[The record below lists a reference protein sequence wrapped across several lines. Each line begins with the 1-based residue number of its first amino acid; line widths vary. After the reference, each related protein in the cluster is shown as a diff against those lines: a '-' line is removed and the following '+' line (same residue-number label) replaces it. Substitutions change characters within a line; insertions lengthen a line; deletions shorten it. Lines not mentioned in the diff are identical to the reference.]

1 MTVAQ
6 YIKKRDSYKN
16 IPGVI
21 REGVMYVIVNG
32 KEIPESK
39 YPKPKFPSR
48 LWTNDSNPSKVNA
61 ALN

>member
-1 MTVAQ
+1 MTVAT
-6 YIKKRDSYKN
+6 YIKKKEAYKN

-21 REGVMYVIVNG
+21 RGGIMYLKVNN

-48 LWTNDSNPSKVNA
+48 LWTKESNHSKVNA